1 MAAVG
6 RRYCITGMTST
17 LTNSSRSA
25 FSKARKHAIDS
36 FRRVVAIGFVSLGT
50 LGFIVSL
57 VWTGWPE
64 VFRDEPPAPLF
75 GKFVSQVLF
84 VLAAGLGVYLVRAP
98 TYRPDLGDTMRLM
111 SNEPWSEELVRR
123 RGRSW
128 WTGDPR
134 PPVSHDSHRINAG

>member
-1 MAAVG
+1 MRVVQELIVSVAFVAVWFTVRWKMG
-6 RRYCITGMTST
+6 TFRFG
-17 LTNSSRSA
+17 NA
-25 FSKARKHAIDS
+25 
-36 FRRVVAIGFVSLGT
+36 FRRVVAIGFISLGT
-50 LGFIVSL
+50 LGVIVCL

-84 VLAAGLGVYLVRAP
+84 VLAAGFGVYLVRAP

-123 RGRSW
+123 KGRSW

-134 PPVSHDSHRINAG
+134 PPINDNSHTISAG

>member
-1 MAAVG
+1 MRLVQELIVSVAFVAVWFVVRG
-6 RRYCITGMTST
+6 KMGAVRFG
-17 LTNSSRSA
+17 NA
-25 FSKARKHAIDS
+25 

-134 PPVSHDSHRINAG
+134 PPIDDDLHTISAG

>member
-1 MAAVG
+1 V
-6 RRYCITGMTST
+6 RLLRELLFTV
-17 LTNSSRSA
+17 A
-25 FSKARKHAIDS
+25 FVVVWFSARKKMGTFRFYNA

-57 VWTGWPE
+57 VWTIWPQ
-64 VFRDEPPAPLF
+64 VFRDEPLAPLF

-84 VLAAGLGVYLVRAP
+84 VLAAGLGMYLVRAP

-111 SNEPWSEELVRR
+111 SNEPWSEELERR

-134 PPVSHDSHRINAG
+134 RPSD

>member
-1 MAAVG
+1 MPLLQELIVSVAFLVVWFAV
-6 RRYCITGMTST
+6 RRKMG
-17 LTNSSRSA
+17 A
-25 FSKARKHAIDS
+25 FRFGNA
-36 FRRVVAIGFVSLGT
+36 FRRVVAIGFISLGT
-50 LGFIVSL
+50 LGFIVSF
-57 VWTGWPE
+57 VWTSWPE

-75 GKFVSQVLF
+75 GKFVTQVLF

-134 PPVSHDSHRINAG
+134 PPINDDSHTISTG

>member
-1 MAAVG
+1 MRLVQELIVSLAFIAVWFAARWKMG
-6 RRYCITGMTST
+6 
-17 LTNSSRSA
+17 
-25 FSKARKHAIDS
+25 S
-36 FRRVVAIGFVSLGT
+36 FRFGNAFRRGVAIGFASLGT

-57 VWTGWPE
+57 VWTFWPQA
-64 VFRDEPPAPLF
+64 FRDEPPAPLF

-84 VLAAGLGVYLVRAP
+84 VLAAGLGVYLVRMP

-111 SNEPWSEELVRR
+111 SNEPWSEELLRR

-134 PPVSHDSHRINAG
+134 QPINDDLHPSNAG